1 MIIIPLL
8 GAALGVVIAL
18 YLPYQIPITY
28 SKYSALAILATLDA
42 IFGGLRAQAA
52 GEFIISKFVIS
63 FFVNAG
69 LAALLAYLGDLL
81 GVDIYLGAVVAFSI
95 RIFRNL
101 SLLRELLFKKFTYK
115 Q

>member
-8 GAALGVVIAL
+8 GAACGVILAL
-18 YLPYQIPITY
+18 HLPYQIPITY
-28 SKYSALAILATLDA
+28 AKYSALAILATLDA
-42 IFGGLRAQAA
+42 IFGGLRAQVE
-52 GEFIISKFVIS
+52 GEFIISKFVGS

-69 LAALLAYLGDLL
+69 LAALLAYIGDLL

-101 SLLRELLFKKFTYK
+101 SLLRELIFNKFHYRR
-115 Q
+115 